1 MLRCHRGS
9 GDRGFPA
16 DPHPFLAVFTR
27 VVLDAFRQ
35 HSVHGENGRRIHM
48 RGGVNGSSHCRYVAG
63 HQLRVFADVR
73 PARMLRGRSGG
84 QLLPQNPRCSESV
97 RDEMPWGHG
106 GPSGGFRGRSGASA
120 QLTWDSSVRLLD
132 SLVSINTL
140 LRQSA
145 ALVSIRVCCKRG
157 GIPRRTA
164 FARPNRT
171 GRPGEPPGEALLQ
184 GRAAYRAVRRHQ
196 LASGARCPSAVRTGR
211 ALVRP
216 GNMATVRSSS
226 ATAPRGPGSAKK
238 PATAARAGAGPA

>member
-1 MLRCHRGS
+1 MLRCHIGS
-9 GDRGFPA
+9 CDRGFPA

-27 VVLDAFRQ
+27 VVLDTFRQ

-48 RGGVNGSSHCRYVAG
+48 RSGVKGSPHCKYVAG

-84 QLLPQNPRCSESV
+84 QLLPQNSRCSESV

-132 SLVSINTL
+132 SLVSI
-140 LRQSA
+140 
-145 ALVSIRVCCKRG
+145 RVCCKRG
-157 GIPRRTA
+157 GIPRRTT

-171 GRPGEPPGEALLQ
+171 GRPGEPSGEALLQ

-211 ALVRP
+211 APVRP